1 MADKIAKNATIRH
14 KSDLTVSFSKTDIK
28 NIIKQRWKESLKK
41 KTTFLNTDCW
51 DLVNIQN

>member
-41 KTTFLNTDCW
+41 KNNLPEYR
-51 DLVNIQN
+51 LLGPG

>member
-28 NIIKQRWKESLKK
+28 LEK